1 MFTLF
6 ADDHLV
12 YYKCYHN
19 IAVSCTKNRIKHDQ
33 KQKKKK
39 ERNVHMNDPVCLVI
53 MSLCSSSYLKLRR
66 WKISKTKT
74 KCILTLNVNER
85 KWQQPHLN
93 FQVLF
98 QTWTELT
105 HWCPL
110 PSLSWKMMLQSS
122 QFKIV
127 WIVNSLFPVSHITA
141 WWHFPL
147 SQFVSEWLRCMYSS
161 CLLHRLYHH

>member
-1 MFTLF
+1 
-6 ADDHLV
+6 
-12 YYKCYHN
+12 
-19 IAVSCTKNRIKHDQ
+19 
-33 KQKKKK
+33 
-39 ERNVHMNDPVCLVI
+39 
-53 MSLCSSSYLKLRR
+53 MSLCSSSYIKLQR
-66 WKISKTKT
+66 WKITKPKT

-105 HWCPL
+105 HCHWCPL
-110 PSLSWKMMLQSS
+110 PSLSWKMMLQSN

-127 WIVNSLFPVSHITA
+127 WIVNSLFPVFHITA

-147 SQFVSEWLRCMYSS
+147 SQFVSDVCIHPVCFIIYVTTKLSIIFKSALPVCFFVFFSFWVKFSKCA
-161 CLLHRLYHH
+161 LYPEMPCNTELQ